1 MRAREAGRWDVADSR
16 VLHRL
21 QRQVEEVAQ
30 LEDHAATT
38 LAAHRRVVHANP
50 EVLAAFDGF
59 ITIAKRH
66 RDALDAYR
74 GRDARDESG
83 APPILVVRERRGEPP
98 ISDALRDVHA
108 TFSVAVMSYAVLVEF
123 ALRLYDRDLR
133 ELAPRHLSE
142 YAAAAQLT
150 SELIFS
156 AVVDELVE
164 DGADCEC
171 VCPMCSIG
179 VCGCVSAT
187 GVTFT
192 EAWRDATSTSD
203 AAPGFLIQR
212 PRVDSALHVAGVER
226 GDRLLEVDGHAV
238 ASIFDIQ
245 AAIRAHPIGD
255 DVRLLLESG
264 PAVVRHVS
272 DYLPQ

>member
-1 MRAREAGRWDVADSR
+1 MADSR

-21 QRQVEEVAQ
+21 QRQVADVAQ
-30 LEDHAATT
+30 LEGYLATM
-38 LAAHRRVVHANP
+38 LAAQRRVVHANP
-50 EVLAAFDGF
+50 EALAAFDGF
-59 ITIAKRH
+59 ITIAKHH

-74 GRDARDESG
+74 GSDSLDVSSP
-83 APPILVVRERRGEPP
+83 PPIPLVGERRGEPTV
-98 ISDALRDVHA
+98 SDALRDVYTA
-108 TFSVAVMSYAVLVEF
+108 FNVAAMSYAILVEF

-142 YAAAAQLT
+142 YTAAAQFT
-150 SELIFS
+150 GELIFS

-171 VCPMCSIG
+171 ICPMCSIG

-187 GVTFT
+187 GVTFA
-192 EAWRDATSTSD
+192 EAWREAALTSD
-203 AAPGFLIQR
+203 GAPGFLIQR
-212 PRVDSALHVAGVER
+212 PRADSALHVAGVER
-226 GDRLLEVDGHAV
+226 GDRVLEIDDHPV

-255 DVRLLLESG
+255 DVRLLLASG

-272 DYLPQ
+272 DYRCN